1 MVILLPRHQTAAGS
15 IGESFGGGF
24 QQGVKER
31 MKEAMEEKRE
41 AKKREFSQN
50 EQKNIAEFLKSE
62 YGLNTK
68 DLPLDFQ
75 KEILKGQYANEVKQ
89 AGKLTPDQEKKRSAI
104 ISKALRGEA
113 SKEEI
118 DSLPVKDQL
127 DVFRVTKP
135 PKEAKKTQASQP
147 IDPEQLD
154 IIKKIRENL
163 KYSRATPSQK
173 YQMMTDAGVSRE
185 NAKAEADVSTEEFKS
200 EKEEEER
207 REKRNYDY
215 HKESKDY
222 DEDLTKKFKSAQREY
237 DTIKDLKKK
246 IKNVNPTNMSNLL
259 KGFGT
264 IGDKLAKAFLSKDQ
278 AAIKAAIPEFLEGKK
293 EIFGV
298 RLSDADLKI
307 VEDKLPDIGNTQEAN
322 EIILNMMK
330 KYAEQSMLRFRI
342 GKEIKQKN
350 KGLRPLGYD
359 DIVEER
365 LSDMVS
371 PVEMIKPNGEL
382 TEVPSYHV
390 SGAVERGWKV
400 KK

>member
-1 MVILLPRHQTAAGS
+1 MVQIIESNRKPTT
-15 IGESFGGGF
+15 GERLQRSLAPVLEQVSNRAREMKMEDFKK
-24 QQGVKER
+24 KE
-31 MKEAMEEKRE
+31 KESLTRFMQEEYE
-41 AKKREFSQN
+41 
-50 EQKNIAEFLKSE
+50 LD
-62 YGLNTK
+62 TK
-68 DLPLDFQ
+68 DLPADFQ
-75 KEILKGQYANEVKQ
+75 KEILKGEYANKGKQ
-89 AGKLTPDQEKKRSAI
+89 AGKLSPDEEKKRSGI

-118 DSLPVKDQL
+118 ESLPVKDQL
-127 DVFRVTKP
+127 DVFKVTKP
-135 PKEAKKTQASQP
+135 PREAKKTQASQP
-147 IDPEQLD
+147 IDPEQLA
-154 IIKKIRENL
+154 IIDTVRKDP
-163 KYSRATPSQK
+163 KYQRSTPSQK
-173 YQMMTDAGVSRE
+173 YQMMTGAGVSRE
-185 NAKAEADVSTEEFKS
+185 NAKAEAEVFIEEFKS
-200 EKEEEER
+200 GIEAEER
-207 REKRNYDY
+207 LEKRNYDY

-237 DTIKDLKKK
+237 ATIKDLKKK
-246 IKNVNPTNMSNLL
+246 IKNVNPASMSNLL

-307 VEDKLPDIGNTQEAN
+307 VEDKLPDIGNTEEAN
-322 EIILNMMK
+322 EMILNMMK

-359 DIVEER
+359 DMVEER
-365 LSDMVS
+365 LSDMVA
-371 PVEMIKPNGEL
+371 PVEMIKPDGEL